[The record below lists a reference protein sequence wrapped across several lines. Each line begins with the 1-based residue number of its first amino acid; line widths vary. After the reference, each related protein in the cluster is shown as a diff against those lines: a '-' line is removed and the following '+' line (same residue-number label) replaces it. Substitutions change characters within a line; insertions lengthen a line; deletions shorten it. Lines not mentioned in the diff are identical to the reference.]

1 MGDIGSMTKGRWLFA
16 LVACVVL
23 TGPAHGQNAAPAAQ
37 PAQAEVKPLAVLE
50 PRPDVR
56 VEVTR
61 LSRLPDHREIVEL
74 RFDVVNDSQDAVSL
88 RELGITNL
96 KNFVT
101 QPYLLDIG
109 EGRLYRVG
117 GEEDKWS
124 FSTGIPDGEISLRPG
139 RRRSFW
145 AWYKPSADAMRIGI
159 MMPGIPP
166 AFDVPIEIR

>member
-1 MGDIGSMTKGRWLFA
+1 M
-16 LVACVVL
+16 
-23 TGPAHGQNAAPAAQ
+23 
-37 PAQAEVKPLAVLE
+37 
-50 PRPDVR
+50 
-56 VEVTR
+56 
-61 LSRLPDHREIVEL
+61 
-74 RFDVVNDSQDAVSL
+74 

-145 AWYKPSADAMRIGI
+145 AWYKPSADALRIGI